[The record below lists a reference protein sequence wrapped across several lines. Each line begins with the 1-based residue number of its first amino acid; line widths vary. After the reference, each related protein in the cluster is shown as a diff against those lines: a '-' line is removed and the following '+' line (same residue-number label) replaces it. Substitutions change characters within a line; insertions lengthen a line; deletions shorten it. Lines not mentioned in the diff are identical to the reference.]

1 MLGELVGK
9 IGVSS
14 LQKYKKIGLDRRDLE
29 SSRSSVFGRLVGNT
43 SSGGVVRSDGGWVIV
58 GVPFCGGKCIV
69 WCYPCH

>member
-29 SSRSSVFGRLVGNT
+29 SSRSSIFGRLVGNT
-43 SSGGVVRSDGGWVIV
+43 SSGGVVRSDGG
-58 GVPFCGGKCIV
+58 G
-69 WCYPCH
+69 